1 MDNFLQEINPKLQ
14 RERGRGGGRKESMP
28 LVSPVKLLRTAEVK
42 TQIKAAVALERTY
55 HIGSK

>member
-14 RERGRGGGRKESMP
+14 RERGGEGRKESMP

>member
-1 MDNFLQEINPKLQ
+1 
-14 RERGRGGGRKESMP
+14 MP